1 MTIKDLAEMLTE
13 QGYDI
18 KLRKRSDG
26 GYIISKINGV
36 SYKGASGNIEAR
48 RVAGVQLSH
57 ARAYQL
63 ERIRPPR
70 FKAPSERKQ
79 APLPKELVSKLR
91 KIQRAW
97 RKKHEDIGGTISIR
111 GLRYQYQQYG
121 EEQAMA
127 SLDKAYRYSQGYA
140 YFENVQWLIE
150 RLNNLYNK
158 SSESDQ
164 VIIKRIINKI
174 QAKSIIFKEEW
185 IHEIYQ
191 EIYEAE
197 KRAIEVDELE
207 RRIDS
212 IML

>member
-1 MTIKDLAEMLTE
+1 MTIKELGQVLTK

-18 KLRKRSDG
+18 KIRKRSDG
-26 GYIISKINGV
+26 GYIISKIDGV
-36 SYKGASGNIEAR
+36 SFKGASGNIEAR
-48 RVAGVQLSH
+48 RIVGVKLSH

-197 KRAIEVDELE
+197 KRAIEIAELE